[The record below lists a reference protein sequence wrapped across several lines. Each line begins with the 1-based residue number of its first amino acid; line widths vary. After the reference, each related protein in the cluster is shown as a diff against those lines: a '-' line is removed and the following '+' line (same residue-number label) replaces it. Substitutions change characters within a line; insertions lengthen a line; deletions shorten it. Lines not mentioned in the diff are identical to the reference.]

1 MQTKNKITPQD
12 RADRKE
18 MLRLYQERGS
28 MTDKQL
34 VAAGISM
41 ESQARNAAA
50 VAEMVREAA

>member
-1 MQTKNKITPQD
+1 MQTENKITAQD
-12 RADRKE
+12 RRDRDE
-18 MLRLYQERGS
+18 MLRLYQERGP

-34 VAAGISM
+34 LAAGISM

>member
-1 MQTKNKITPQD
+1 MQTDNKITAQD
-12 RADRKE
+12 RRDRDE
-18 MLRLYQERGS
+18 MLRLYQERGP

-34 VAAGISM
+34 LAAGISM